1 MAEMEG
7 MNHGKEQEEDNG
19 KGLQA
24 YHCKYRAGSPPHE
37 AENGGHRRSFL
48 TDGTM
53 SYPFQELEARWQ
65 KYWEE
70 NQTFRTDESRPGPTY
85 FVLDMFPYPSGQGLH
100 VGHPEGYT
108 ATDIMARFKRMKG
121 YSVLHPMGW
130 DAFGLP
136 AERYA
141 MQTGIHPA
149 ETTKKN
155 IDNFRRQLKSLGFSY
170 DWAREI
176 NTTHP
181 DYYKWTQWIFLKIYN
196 SYYDEEEKK
205 ARPIEELKIPAELNK
220 KGKEKQRREFIESKR
235 LAYVDEAP
243 VNFCPELGTVLANEE
258 VEEWTSKGY
267 TVVRKPMR
275 QWMLR
280 ITAYAER
287 LLEDLKLVEWPA
299 GTLEL
304 QKNWIGRSEGALV
317 RFEIAASGS
326 KKSAKKSSK
335 KSAGKSAE
343 KSAKKTSKK
352 AAAKKTSTGTSA
364 TAAHIEVFTT
374 RPDTLFGASYMVLAP
389 EHPLVEAI
397 TTEEQRKEVD
407 AYVEEAS
414 HKSERDRQIQGEKA
428 EKTGV
433 FTGSYAINPV
443 NGDRIP
449 IWIADYVLMGY
460 GTGAIMAVPA
470 HDERDFAFAHRFKLP
485 IKTVVAPKKAGQD
498 YQVEEEAF
506 SGEGISINSG
516 FISGLPTKEAKAK
529 MIEHLEREN
538 LGEGKINYRL
548 RDWLF
553 SRQRYWGE
561 PIPISFDEQ
570 GNQYALS
577 EEELPL
583 MLPESDDFKPAE
595 TGESPLARLQDWVN
609 HTAIIDGKEIKLRR
623 ETNTMPQW
631 AGSCWYYLRFMD
643 PENQEK
649 IFDPAREKKWMG
661 ENGVDLYVGGAEH
674 AVLHLLYARFWH
686 KVLYDYGVV
695 NSPEPFHK
703 LVHQGLILGEDG
715 QKMSKSRGNVVNPD
729 DVIENWGADSFRL
742 YEMFMGP
749 LEAMKPWSP
758 RGMEGVFRFL
768 SRAWRMFVTE
778 SGDLQPHLL
787 DEAQGDAKRKVE
799 QVTHSTIKKV
809 SEDIERL
816 GFNTAISQLMI
827 YVNELNKESVGRFS
841 AESFVK
847 LLAPFAPHIAEE
859 LWARLGHQESVSLA
873 SWPEFD
879 EQLAAAD
886 EIEVVFQVNGKIRGK
901 ARVSPDLSGE
911 KLEEMARSNES
922 VLSHIEGKDIVKVIV
937 VPGKLVNIV
946 VRG

>member
-1 MAEMEG
+1 
-7 MNHGKEQEEDNG
+7 
-19 KGLQA
+19 
-24 YHCKYRAGSPPHE
+24 
-37 AENGGHRRSFL
+37 
-48 TDGTM
+48 M

-70 NQTFRTDESRPGPTY
+70 NQTFQTRQAGDSPTY
-85 FVLDMFPYPSGQGLH
+85 YVLDMFPYPSGQGLH

-108 ATDIMARFKRMKG
+108 ATDIMARFKRMNG
-121 YSVLHPMGW
+121 YRVLHPMGW

-149 ETTKKN
+149 ETTRKN

-170 DWAREI
+170 DWQREI
-176 NTTHP
+176 NTTDPH
-181 DYYKWTQWIFLKIYN
+181 YYRWTQWIFLKIYN
-196 SYYDEEEKK
+196 SFYDQKQNK
-205 ARPIEELKIPAELNK
+205 ARPIQELKIPAELEK
-220 KGKEKQRREFIESKR
+220 KGKEKEKREFIENHR

-258 VEEWTSKGY
+258 VDEWTSKGY

-287 LLEDLKLVEWPA
+287 LLDDLKLVDWPA

-304 QKNWIGRSEGALV
+304 QKNWIGKSEGAMV
-317 RFEIAASGS
+317 RFSIASES
-326 KKSAKKSSK
+326 VTKKSTK
-335 KSAGKSAE
+335 

-352 AAAKKTSTGTSA
+352 SAKKTAAKKKESLSNSENA
-364 TAAHIEVFTT
+364 FIDVYTT

-389 EHPLVEAI
+389 EHPLVESIVTPAKK
-397 TTEEQRKEVD
+397 KEVQK
-407 AYVEEAS
+407 YVEEAS
-414 HKSERDRQIQGEKA
+414 RKSERDRQIQGEKA

-433 FTGSYAINPV
+433 FTGSYAMNPV
-443 NGDRIP
+443 NDEKLP

-470 HDERDFAFAHRFKLP
+470 HDERDFAFAKKFDLP
-485 IKTVVAPKKAGQD
+485 IKTVVAPGKSKEEFE
-498 YQVEEEAF
+498 VTEEAF
-506 SGEGISINSG
+506 SGEGVSVNSG
-516 FISGLPTKEAKAK
+516 MISGLSTKDAKAK
-529 MIEHLEREN
+529 IIEHLESQG
-538 LGEGKINYRL
+538 LGERQINYRL

-561 PIPISFDEQ
+561 PIPISFDED

-577 EEELPL
+577 EDELPL
-583 MLPESDDFKPAE
+583 MLPPSDDFKPAE
-595 TGESPLARLQDWVN
+595 TGESPLARLGDWLE
-609 HTAIIDGKEIKLRR
+609 HTIKDDSGNEIKVRR

-631 AGSCWYYLRFMD
+631 AGSCWYYLRFID
-643 PENQEK
+643 PDNEEN
-649 IFDPAREKKWMG
+649 IFDPESEKAWMG
-661 ENGVDLYVGGAEH
+661 TDGVDLYVGGAEH

-686 KVLYDYGVV
+686 KVLFDYNVV

-703 LVHQGLILGEDG
+703 LIHQGLILGEDG

-729 DVIENWGADSFRL
+729 DVIESWGADSFRL

-758 RGMEGVFRFL
+758 RGIEGVFRFL
-768 SRAWRMFVTE
+768 SRAWRMFVDE
-778 SGDLQPHLL
+778 SGQFQSSVLEEPK
-787 DEAQGDAKRKVE
+787 GDAKRKVE

-809 SEDIERL
+809 THDIERL
-816 GFNTAISQLMI
+816 SFNTAISQLMI
-827 YVNELNKESVGRFS
+827 YVNELNRESVGKFS
-841 AESFVK
+841 AESFIK

-859 LWARLGHQESVSLA
+859 LWSRLGHSESLSEA

-879 EQLAAAD
+879 ESLAAAD
-886 EIEVVFQVNGKIRGK
+886 EIEVVFQVNGKIR
-901 ARVSPDLSGE
+901 ARASVSPDVS
-911 KLEEMARSNES
+911 KEELQNLAQENES
-922 VLSHIEGKDIVKVIV
+922 VMSYTEGKEIIKVIV

-946 VRG
+946 VKG

>member
-1 MAEMEG
+1 
-7 MNHGKEQEEDNG
+7 
-19 KGLQA
+19 
-24 YHCKYRAGSPPHE
+24 
-37 AENGGHRRSFL
+37 
-48 TDGTM
+48 M

-70 NQTFRTDESRPGPTY
+70 NQTFQTRQSGNGPTY
-85 FVLDMFPYPSGQGLH
+85 YVLDMFPYPSGQGLH

-108 ATDIMARFKRMKG
+108 ATDIMARFKRMNG
-121 YSVLHPMGW
+121 YRVLHPMGW

-149 ETTKKN
+149 ETTRKN

-170 DWAREI
+170 DWQREI
-176 NTTHP
+176 NTTDPH
-181 DYYKWTQWIFLKIYN
+181 YYRWTQWIFLKIYN
-196 SYYDEEEKK
+196 SFYDQQQNK
-205 ARPIEELKIPAELNK
+205 ARPIQELKIPAELEK
-220 KGKEKQRREFIESKR
+220 KGKEKEKREFIENHR

-258 VEEWTSKGY
+258 VDEWTSKGY

-287 LLEDLKLVEWPA
+287 LLDDLKHVDWPA

-304 QKNWIGRSEGALV
+304 QKNWIGKSEGAMV
-317 RFEIAASGS
+317 RFSIASES
-326 KKSAKKSSK
+326 VAKKSTK
-335 KSAGKSAE
+335 

-352 AAAKKTSTGTSA
+352 SAKKTAAKKKESLSNSENA
-364 TAAHIEVFTT
+364 FIDAYTT

-389 EHPLVEAI
+389 EHPLVESIVTPAKK
-397 TTEEQRKEVD
+397 KEVQK
-407 AYVEEAS
+407 YVEEAS
-414 HKSERDRQIQGEKA
+414 RKSERDRQIQGEKA

-433 FTGSYAINPV
+433 FTGSYAMNPV
-443 NGDRIP
+443 NDEKLP

-470 HDERDFAFAHRFKLP
+470 HDERDFAFAKKFDLP
-485 IKTVVAPKKAGQD
+485 IKTVVAPGKSKEGFE
-498 YQVEEEAF
+498 VTEEAF
-506 SGEGISINSG
+506 SGEGVSVNSG
-516 FISGLPTKEAKAK
+516 MISGLSTKDAKAK
-529 MIEHLEREN
+529 IIEHLESQG
-538 LGEGKINYRL
+538 LGERQINYRL

-561 PIPISFDEQ
+561 PIPISFDQ
-570 GNQYALS
+570 DGNQYALS
-577 EEELPL
+577 EDELPL
-583 MLPESDDFKPAE
+583 MLPPSDDFKPAE
-595 TGESPLARLQDWVN
+595 TGESPLARLGDWLE
-609 HTAIIDGKEIKLRR
+609 HTIKDDSGKEIKVRR

-631 AGSCWYYLRFMD
+631 AGSCWYYLRFID
-643 PENQEK
+643 PDNEEN
-649 IFDPAREKKWMG
+649 IFDPESEKAWMG
-661 ENGVDLYVGGAEH
+661 TDGVDLYVGGAEH

-686 KVLYDYGVV
+686 KVLFDYNVV

-703 LVHQGLILGEDG
+703 LIHQGLILGEDG

-729 DVIENWGADSFRL
+729 DVIESWGADSFRL

-749 LEAMKPWSP
+749 LEAMKPWSS
-758 RGMEGVFRFL
+758 RGIEGVFRFL
-768 SRAWRMFVTE
+768 SRAWRMFVDE
-778 SGDLQPHLL
+778 SGQFQSSVLEEPK
-787 DEAQGDAKRKVE
+787 GDAKRKVE

-809 SEDIERL
+809 THDIERL
-816 GFNTAISQLMI
+816 SFNTAISQLMI
-827 YVNELNKESVGRFS
+827 YVNELNRESVGKFS
-841 AESFVK
+841 AESFIK

-859 LWARLGHQESVSLA
+859 LWSRLGHSESLSEA

-879 EQLAAAD
+879 ESLAAAD
-886 EIEVVFQVNGKIRGK
+886 EIEVVFQVNGKIR
-901 ARVSPDLSGE
+901 ARASVSPDVS
-911 KLEEMARSNES
+911 KEELQNLAQENES
-922 VLSHIEGKDIVKVIV
+922 VMSYTEGKEIIKVIV

-946 VRG
+946 VKG